1 MLLLPIT
8 LAVFG
13 LMQRW
18 QARHVFRTLD
28 DTRAPT
34 LFPQTALRFDFVLL
48 DPHYLYNTGDL
59 KFYRLTPPLQ
69 RTPLPATLSDAAG
82 NPRGDYHLIR
92 LR

>member
-1 MLLLPIT
+1 MRLETPGTSGGPGSYI
-8 LAVFG
+8 VS
-13 LMQRW
+13 
-18 QARHVFRTLD
+18 LD
-28 DTRAPT
+28 GTRAPT
-34 LFPQTALRFDFVLL
+34 LFPQTDLRFDFVLL

-82 NPRGDYHLIR
+82 NPRGDYHVIR